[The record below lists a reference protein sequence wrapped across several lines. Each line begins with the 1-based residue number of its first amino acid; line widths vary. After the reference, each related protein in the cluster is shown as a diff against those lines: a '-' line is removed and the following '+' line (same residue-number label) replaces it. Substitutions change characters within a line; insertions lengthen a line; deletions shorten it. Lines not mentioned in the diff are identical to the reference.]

1 MTRGRLAVGMVC
13 AFVALACAAVVRQG
27 TAASGTEV
35 LPDLVADAPGGPVLQ
50 TYSHPDQTN
59 HLLLRFEGYL
69 HNRGSG
75 AVEVRGSG
83 PAGGRMSA
91 TVQRVYRSDRTWADD
106 ASRNIQMVWEPQDG
120 HQHWHIQ
127 HAARYSL
134 WNAGRT
140 AMVAPAMKVGF
151 CLIDSQHVDSHGP
164 GNRAY
169 TTAAN
174 DYCAQGN
181 PQVPRLVEGI
191 SAGWRDVYVRDLA
204 FQWVDVTDVQPGTYW
219 LRTEV
224 DPDNWVRES
233 NESNS
238 AAYAAKTST
247 IPGYVARPVDAGI
260 VGTTAPTHIQLATS
274 NYGSN
279 LGSPQVRIV
288 TPPRHGRL
296 DRATGAPFQGATVV
310 YTPGP
315 GWVGPDPFTYEVRDS
330 ASEFPRNPARAAVT
344 LNVGGVTPAVAISG
358 APASM
363 YTGTS
368 VPLTAHLLRAEAISW
383 AVDGI
388 PGGSREVGT
397 IDGTGLYSAP
407 AQVPPSGHVTIR
419 ATTAS
424 GAWEE
429 VTIGIVAAARA
440 QAAPAGGRRLVLN
453 LTRGTAL
460 YGIRATAHG
469 DALMIRVRS
478 RRAGVVRVRAR
489 RGKQVLG
496 RCRARTPARRVLT
509 CKVMLRDGVVP
520 PGVRIVFTLR
530 VKGKLVDMRR
540 ASIRLPR
547 LG

>member
-1 MTRGRLAVGMVC
+1 MTRGRLAAGMVC
-13 AFVALACAAVVRQG
+13 AFVALACTAVVHEG
-27 TAASGTEV
+27 TAATGTEV
-35 LPDLVADAPGGPVLQ
+35 LPDLVADAPGSPVLQ

-83 PAGGRMSA
+83 PVGGRMSA
-91 TVQRVYRSDRTWADD
+91 TVQRVYRSDGTSADA

-127 HAARYSL
+127 RAARYSL
-134 WNAGRT
+134 WSADRT

-174 DYCAQGN
+174 GYCAQGN
-181 PQVPRLVEGI
+181 PQVPRLIEGI

-219 LRTEV
+219 LRAEV

-238 AAYAAKTST
+238 ATYAAKAST
-247 IPGYVARPVDAGI
+247 IPGYVARPIDAGI
-260 VGTTAPTHIQLATS
+260 VSTTAPAHIQLGT
-274 NYGSN
+274 NTYGSG
-279 LGSPQVRIV
+279 LGSPQFRIV

-296 DRATGAPFQGATVV
+296 DRATGVPFQGASVV
-310 YTPGP
+310 YTPSP

-330 ASEFPRNPARAAVT
+330 ASEFPLHPAQTGVT
-344 LNVGGVTPAVAISG
+344 LNVGGVIPAVTISG
-358 APASM
+358 APASI
-363 YTGTS
+363 YAGTS
-368 VPLTAHLLRAEAISW
+368 VRLTAHLLRAEAITW
-383 AVDGI
+383 TVDGI
-388 PGGSREVGT
+388 PGGSQQVGT

-407 AQVPPSGHVTIR
+407 AQVPPSGQVTIR

-429 VTIGIVAAARA
+429 VTMGIVALPRP
-440 QAAPAGGRRLVLN
+440 QPAPTGGGRLVLK
-453 LTRGTAL
+453 LTRGTSL
-460 YGIRATAHG
+460 YGIRASAHG
-469 DALMIRVRS
+469 DALLIRVRS
-478 RRAGVVRVRAR
+478 RRAGVIRVRAR

-509 CKVMLRDGVVP
+509 CKVRLRDGVVP
-520 PGVRIVFTLR
+520 PGVRIVISLR
-530 VKGKLVDMRR
+530 VKGQLVDVRR
-540 ASIRLPR
+540 ASVRLPR